1 MKHLLRGLLLA
12 AVIGVLIASVA
23 FAGPHLTTFTL
34 AIGDEIAAG
43 STGPFGDS
51 IKLGTPFRIPYGTR
65 SAYLV
70 VAFSDTGLGPVG
82 GSDSIQLALQ
92 KGIVLESGD
101 ILAMDSLWDT
111 VVEMN
116 PLCVNK
122 TLTSL
127 SMQRYLSPDS
137 TDVGAWGLGGFHRW
151 VLFAGQSGAGAIEH
165 ADTMEAA
172 YTIKCYI
179 ETEGY
184 E

>member
-1 MKHLLRGLLLA
+1 MKNLLRGLVLA
-12 AVIGVLIASVA
+12 TVIGVLIVSAA
-23 FAGPHLTTFTL
+23 FAGPHKTTFKL
-34 AIGDEIAAG
+34 AIGDEIATG

-51 IKLGTPFRIPYGTR
+51 IKIGNPFFIPRGTR

-92 KGIVLESGD
+92 KGIQLKVGD
-101 ILAMDSLWDT
+101 ILALDSLWDT

-122 TLTSL
+122 TVTSL

-137 TDVGAWGLGGFHRW
+137 TNVGAWALGGMHRW
-151 VLFAGQSGAGAIEH
+151 VLFGGQSGAGALEH

-172 YTIKCYI
+172 YTIECYI